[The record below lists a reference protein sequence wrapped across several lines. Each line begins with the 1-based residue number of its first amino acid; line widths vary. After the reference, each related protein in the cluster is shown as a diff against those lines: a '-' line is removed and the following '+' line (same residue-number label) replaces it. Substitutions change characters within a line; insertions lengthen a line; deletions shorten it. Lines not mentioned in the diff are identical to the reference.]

1 MIAKQE
7 SKVGSDCEGGKRRRA
22 SAGGS
27 IASPPLNGVLSPAV
41 IHDNSPQ
48 TKITGLLLMDR
59 RWCGGVYKKS
69 LMYAPVA
76 PKASLAW
83 LPLCNGAHDSVIV
96 FG

>member
-41 IHDNSPQ
+41 IHDNRAFVDGQ
-48 TKITGLLLMDR
+48 AVVWG
-59 RWCGGVYKKS
+59 
-69 LMYAPVA
+69 
-76 PKASLAW
+76 
-83 LPLCNGAHDSVIV
+83 SV
-96 FG
+96 